1 MNNEVYKKVVEIFQ
15 TQDVLDKLQE
25 NSGGTAVFADKFS
38 ASDLQSY
45 LQKIERKPR
54 KSSDFVWGSSLVS
67 RGGFLSL

>member
-38 ASDLQSY
+38 ASDLQNY
-45 LQKIERKPR
+45 LQKIEKEA
-54 KSSDFVWGSSLVS
+54 KEVK
-67 RGGFLSL
+67 